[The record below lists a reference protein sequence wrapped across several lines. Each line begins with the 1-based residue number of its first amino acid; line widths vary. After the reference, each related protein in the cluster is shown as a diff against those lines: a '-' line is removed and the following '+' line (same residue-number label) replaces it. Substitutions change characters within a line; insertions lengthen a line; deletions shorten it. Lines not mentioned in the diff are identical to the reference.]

1 MAVLLGVMG
10 LPGAVAAPPVP
21 VAGADWSSEILYFIL
36 LDRFADGDPSNNT
49 DIDRADP
56 YGFHGGDLRGVRDH
70 LDDLQR
76 LGVTALWIS
85 PVFRNRPGRFY
96 EHQPYHG
103 YWPWNFLEVDPR
115 FGTMEDL
122 QALSRDLHQRG
133 MKLVLDFVVNHAGY
147 NAPLADHFPA
157 WFHATGNIANWEDP
171 TERETHRIYGLP
183 DFASERPVVQALFQA
198 VARHWIEWVE
208 PDGFRLD
215 AVKHVPLSFWRQFN
229 GRLAARQDGE
239 RGREGGP
246 GPAPAPDIDCRGTAR
261 GAVAGGSGQAVEAG
275 SRGQAGGAGPAMG
288 WAGRGAA
295 RGTVAGAAAG
305 GEGPTVP
312 GPRGGGPGF
321 LLLGEM
327 LDGDPRV
334 IARYLQEGRFSSL
347 FDFPLYYTLKDVIAG
362 GADCRKLGSR
372 FFEDSRYPDPNRL
385 GTFLDN
391 HDLDRFLTSC
401 GGDRGRLRQALA
413 LLFTVRGMPVLTYGT
428 ESGLAGAAAP
438 RPDNRGDMRFGA
450 DPALAG
456 WVQKLAWLRRDHP
469 VLRQGRQVHLA
480 MSPTTYAFARVLPD
494 AVAIVAANTG
504 TAPAWL
510 ELPAGRLFADRTRL
524 PDRLGTGVAEVWGPR
539 FECQVRPGQ
548 VAVFL
553 DTGLSA
559 ARVAAWR
566 QAVALHAD
574 PRSAGKVPVTFLL
587 RAGRLPG
594 GAVPLVIG
602 GIAEL
607 GSWDAGA
614 ALPEMTR
621 AGPGL
626 WRATVEVPRHAVFE
640 AKFCCRTAS
649 QTLWFPGDN
658 LFVETGDRPP
668 APLTADW

>member
-1 MAVLLGVMG
+1 MGALLAVLLGLTG
-10 LPGAVAAPPVP
+10 LAGASAAPPVP

-36 LDRFADGDPSNNT
+36 LDRFADGDPSNNAEV
-49 DIDRADP
+49 DRADP

-70 LDDLQR
+70 LDELQQ
-76 LGVTALWIS
+76 LGATALWIS

-115 FGTMEDL
+115 FGTLEEL
-122 QALSRDLHQRG
+122 QALSRDLHRRG

-157 WFHATGNIANWEDP
+157 WFHATGNIGNWEDP

-183 DFASERPVVQALFQA
+183 DFASERPVVQVLFQA
-198 VARHWIEWVE
+198 VARHWIDQVH

-215 AVKHVPLSFWRQFN
+215 AVKHVPLSFWREFN
-229 GRLAARQDGE
+229 GRLAAR
-239 RGREGGP
+239 R
-246 GPAPAPDIDCRGTAR
+246 
-261 GAVAGGSGQAVEAG
+261 
-275 SRGQAGGAGPAMG
+275 
-288 WAGRGAA
+288 
-295 RGTVAGAAAG
+295 
-305 GEGPTVP
+305 
-312 GPRGGGPGF
+312 GGPGF

-362 GADCRKLGSR
+362 GADARKLGSR
-372 FFEDSRYPDPNRL
+372 FFEDCRYPDPNRL

-413 LLFTVRGMPVLTYGT
+413 LLFTVRGMPTLTYGT
-428 ESGLAGAAAP
+428 EAGLAGAAEP

-450 DPALAG
+450 DPALAS
-456 WVQKLAWLRRDHP
+456 WVQALAWLRRRHP
-469 VLRQGRQVHLA
+469 SLRQGRQVHLA
-480 MSPTTYAFARVLPD
+480 MSPTTYAFARILPD
-494 AVAIVAANTG
+494 EVAIVAANTG
-504 TAPAWL
+504 TATAWL

-539 FECQVRPGQ
+539 FECEVRPGQ

-553 DTGLSA
+553 DAGLSA
-559 ARVAAWR
+559 ARAAAWR
-566 QAVALHAD
+566 QALALHAD

-587 RAGRLPG
+587 RAENLPG

-621 AGPGL
+621 AGPGR

-668 APLTADW
+668 APLSAVW